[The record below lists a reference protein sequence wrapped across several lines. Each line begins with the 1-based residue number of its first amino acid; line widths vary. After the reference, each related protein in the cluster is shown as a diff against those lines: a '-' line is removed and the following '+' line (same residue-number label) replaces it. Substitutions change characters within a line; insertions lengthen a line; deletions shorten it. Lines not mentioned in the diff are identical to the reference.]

1 MILFAGLG
9 NPGQSYQNHRHNVGF
24 MALDAIAGRYGFGP
38 FKSKFQGQV
47 SEGKIGGKKVL
58 LLKPETFMNHSGQAV
73 REAMD
78 FYKLSP
84 AEVFVFYDE
93 IDLAPG
99 KMKVKTGGGA
109 AGHNGI
115 RSLIAHLGEDFHRVR
130 IGVGHP
136 GHKDL
141 VHGFVLSNF
150 SKADGDWRDPLL
162 DAIAGAASRLVK
174 GEIPRF
180 QTDVALVL
188 DPGKESEGD

>member
-9 NPGQSYQNHRHNVGF
+9 NPGENYRNHRHNIGF
-24 MALDAIAGRYGFGP
+24 MVVDAIAGAYSFGP

-47 SEGKIGGKKVL
+47 SEGKIGRKKVL
-58 LLKPETFMNHSGQAV
+58 ILKPETFMNRSGQAV

-84 AEVFVFYDE
+84 KDIFAFYDE

-99 KMKVKTGGGA
+99 KIKAKTGGGA

-115 RSLIAHLGEDFHRVR
+115 RSLISHIGEDFHRIR
-130 IGVGHP
+130 LGVGHP

-141 VHGFVLSNF
+141 VHGYVLSNF
-150 SKADGDWRDPLL
+150 AKADAEWLGPLL
-162 DAIAGAASRLVK
+162 EAVTKAAPRLVQ
-174 GEIPRF
+174 GDLPRF
-180 QTDVALVL
+180 QTDVALSL
-188 DPGKESEGD
+188 QPAKDESGN